1 MRTLARSTSAGRFA
15 SVAALAACALALSG
29 CVTVNVPP
37 KESGGG
43 SGASD
48 GSKPS
53 TSSPGSS
60 HGSSQ
65 QHGDDDYPKDGIPT
79 SVMWPSDWLEGFMS
93 ESAGVRGTIVAIDL
107 DYDRGEW
114 LWEVTSRD
122 PGDGKEFPTRG
133 FEAKLAADT
142 LEVLSDRE
150 VQLDADDLA
159 DTKVGIAEAARLSG
173 EKSPSPRLIELSLDE
188 ERGVPVWGATIVDT
202 ETRAETDLTI
212 DANSGEILK
221 TEAD

>member
-1 MRTLARSTSAGRFA
+1 MTHTAGFTSAGRY
-15 SVAALAACALALSG
+15 VGLAALAVGALALSG

-37 KESGGG
+37 KASGGSSG
-43 SGASD
+43 SS
-48 GSKPS
+48 GSATPN

-60 HGSSQ
+60 Q
-65 QHGDDDYPKDGIPT
+65 QHDDDDYPKDGIPT
-79 SVMWPSDWLEGFMS
+79 SVLWASDWLEGFRGES
-93 ESAGVRGTIVAIDL
+93 EGSRGTIVAIDL
-107 DYDRGEW
+107 DYERGEW
-114 LWEVTSRD
+114 VWEVTSRD

-159 DTKVGIAEAARLSG
+159 ETKLGIAEAARISG

-188 ERGVPVWGATIVDT
+188 ERGVPVWEATIVDT

-221 TEAD
+221 TETD